1 MVFWRIVRQYE
12 RMVVLRWGKFL
23 DVRGPGLRIVIP
35 FVDQPYKVDLR
46 EQVDRVPTQKYITS
60 DNVVVDMDFVIY
72 YRCWRT
78 ARRCARPYWRSRTSR
93 GHHQPVLCHPQ
104 GGDWLHHALGGA
116 LGTRED
122 ARPAPGEDGRG
133 HGRWGIKVSQVEIN
147 EIDPPPGVKAA
158 MEREKSA
165 AAIKTAEIT
174 ESEGAR
180 QAAINR
186 AEGEKQAAI
195 LRAEGSRQSEILTAE
210 GDQQAAILRA
220 DGFSTALDR
229 INSVAQE
236 ADARTMSLQYF
247 DTLKQARWQ
256 PRHQVHLPYG
266 VHEHAPVVRELRDG
280 SQRRQGRRVER
291 RLADLAVLGRG
302 GETGQLLRDGA
313 VLRALQRRVHRA
325 AGRRLPGAPST
336 AGPGRTGVPCAG
348 PAGRSGACR
357 SSRPALGTAGPPR
370 RRRSRSTP
378 AP

>member
-12 RMVVLRWGKFL
+12 RMVILRWGKFMN
-23 DVRGPGLRIVIP
+23 VRGPGLRVVIP

-72 YRCWRT
+72 YRVLPDNDEVRKAVVDIENYRVAT
-78 ARRCARPYWRSRTSR
+78 INLSFATLRAVIGSTS
-93 GHHQPVLCHPQ
+93 LSE
-104 GGDWLHHALGGA
+104 ALSE
-116 LGTRED
+116 RERIRD
-122 ARPAPGEDGRG
+122 QLQVRMDEVT
-133 HGRWGIKVSQVEIN
+133 GRWGIKVSQVEIN

-186 AEGEKQAAI
+186 AEGEKQGAI

-229 INSVAQE
+229 INSVAQV
-236 ADARTMSLQYF
+236 ADGRTMSLQYF
-247 DTLKQARWQ
+247 ETLK
-256 PRHQVHLPYG
+256 
-266 VHEHAPVVRELRDG
+266 ELGG
-280 SQRRQGRRVER
+280 SPATKFIFPMEFTSMLQSFVSSATGRTN
-291 RLADLAVLGRG
+291 G
-302 GETGQLLRDGA
+302 GDGA
-313 VLRALQRRVHRA
+313 D
-325 AGRRLPGAPST
+325 
-336 AGPGRTGVPCAG
+336 
-348 PAGRSGACR
+348 
-357 SSRPALGTAGPPR
+357 SS
-370 RRRSRSTP
+370 
-378 AP
+378 